1 MADDFTESQKE
12 KILKIIKAVS
22 DCKGDGYKNISRRF
36 NNMSRGH
43 NCTFGNIVGSGTN
56 LGTIKAE
63 IQQTGKEKVI
73 MFSFL
78 PYSPY
83 YITEEQ
89 FVELKEFF
97 DEVYEIL
104 QKNKEELNVQIKKI
118 LES

>member
-1 MADDFTESQKE
+1 MADDFTDFQKE
-12 KILKIIKAVS
+12 KILMIVKAVN
-22 DCKGDGYKNISRRF
+22 DCKACKDTNISRRF
-36 NNMSRGH
+36 NSMCKVH
-43 NCTFGNIVGSGTN
+43 NCNFGNVTGNATN

-63 IQQTGKEKVI
+63 IQQVGKERDI

-83 YITEEQ
+83 FITEEQ

-97 DEVYEIL
+97 DEVYETL
-104 QKNKEELNVQIKKI
+104 QKNKEGLNVQIKKI